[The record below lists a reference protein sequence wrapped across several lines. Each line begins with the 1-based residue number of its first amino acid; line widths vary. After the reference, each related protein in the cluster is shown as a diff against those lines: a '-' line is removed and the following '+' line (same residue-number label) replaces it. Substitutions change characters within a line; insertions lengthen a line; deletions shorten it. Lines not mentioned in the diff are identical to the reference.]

1 MQSYVPYLNLNNTFF
16 TMNNNPNINNRIS
29 EYYTLPPLQKTVVQI
44 MTVNVDYCRVGI
56 MLDCLNDTGFRQNN
70 GRELTTN
77 NMQPIQQEL
86 INKGLLLKSTKGISC
101 PESIRREALLDML
114 LRNSFEQTA
123 SLLQKHSSLPD
134 TNRQANPFE
143 NYQQLIRSFQIGLF
157 SHRSTKEI
165 NTIENYYAYRY
176 FRDDYRDNNPYHSI
190 LNNPFSRE
198 IMDTI
203 HPDIRLEVALSLLER
218 VGELLEP
225 ATDILSYI
233 ITTYHAE
240 IIGKHSAMQLIKYHL
255 LCGDKSLAHSLA
267 KNLEDEL
274 KPEQLSRAAWLES
287 ISGNHQQADKLFEQS
302 MRCIKKRTG
311 KRKLFLRSYAGIFHL
326 LSLLGNGGSIAL
338 KKAIGYIDI
347 AKKDQYPLSIITQT
361 MRPLFEDQLGVA
373 SGGLAAHDL
382 ESLENTE
389 NPLSFF
395 FSNLF
400 LAWTN
405 SFEAK
410 KNIEKISYV
419 RDKAQKNNYTWLA
432 AELSALLS
440 ILGQEKEKNRKL
452 SLKLHKFCDTI
463 SCVYLIKE
471 QPKWEKTL
479 NALLQIAEPGK
490 NTKITHRAD
499 QRLIWLFNHSETYN
513 FCFITPRLQIISKKG
528 TWSRGRPVALK
539 NLYQNHH
546 TMEGLTEQDRR
557 VCRAIKEE
565 YYRTSYRYG
574 KTEYTMDQGIALP
587 ALTGHPLLFLESSP
601 DARVELVA
609 AEPEMQLLKEK
620 GRLKLAVSPPRTSE
634 EMVVVKDTPTRFK
647 LIHFS
652 SKQNE
657 IIDLLGKE
665 LTIPKS
671 GEKLAGEVVDSLSS
685 IITVHSDLATGGETK
700 SKTVKADCSPHAHI
714 IPYQE
719 GICLEFLV
727 KPCGAHG
734 SSFRPGKGGKSVLT
748 EIKGEKIR
756 AVRDFA
762 KEKKQQD
769 KILQS
774 CSTFRHLEKRENQ
787 WQVDDPED
795 ALELLLEL
803 KECGDEVI
811 LEWPQGEKLKI
822 RTKASF
828 DSFSMQIKQERDWFK
843 ATGSLQI
850 DDNLALDLRKL
861 LDMLSRATGRFIPLD
876 DGTFLCITRQLR
888 QRLDELRA
896 FSEGHGKGVR
906 FAPLAALALEDLTED
921 AGQLKTDNAW
931 KQHCKQLR
939 EVVRPQIP
947 STLQGSL
954 RDYQQTGY
962 YWLAQL
968 SHWGVGACLADDM
981 GLGKTIQALTVILL
995 RSSLGPTLVVAP
1007 LSVTSNWQD
1016 EASRFAPT
1024 LNVIVFGPGDR
1035 QQTIDTLQPFDLL
1048 IVSYGLLPLETELL
1062 CGVKWQ
1068 TVILDEAQAIKNM
1081 QTKRSKA
1088 AMALQAEFR
1097 LITTGTPVENHLSE
1111 LWTLFSFLNP
1121 GLLGSFKKFNEK
1133 FAVPIERDQDNEAR
1147 NLLRKLIRPFILRR
1161 LKSDVLGELPPKTEI
1176 TLEVEMSNDELLLY
1190 EAQRLKALENIDAHS
1205 DEGAGQKHLR
1215 ILGEIMKLRRL
1226 CCNPSLVLPD
1236 CKIASSKLKVF
1247 GDTLRELLTNNHK
1260 ALVFSQFVG
1269 HLQIIRRYLDT
1280 ENISYQY
1287 LDGSTPIKKRQQRIA
1302 DFQNGRGDVF
1312 LISLKAGGAGLNL
1325 TAADYVIHMDPWWNP
1340 AVEDQASDRVH
1351 RIGQERPVTIYRL
1364 VVKNSIEEQI
1374 VDLHKQKRDLADSL
1388 LQGTDVAGKVSAK
1401 ELLGLLQGGQPQ
1413 Q

>member
-1 MQSYVPYLNLNNTFF
+1 
-16 TMNNNPNINNRIS
+16 MNDTQNIKKRIT
-29 EYYTLPPLQKTVVQI
+29 EYYALLPLQKAVVQL
-44 MTVNVDYCRVGI
+44 MTVNVDYCRVGL
-56 MLDCLNDTGFRQNN
+56 MLDCLNDMGFKQDS

-77 NMQPIQQEL
+77 NMQPLQKEL
-86 INKGLLLKSTKGISC
+86 ISKGLLLKATRGICCS
-101 PESIRREALLDML
+101 ESVRGEVLRDML
-114 LRNSFEQTA
+114 LKNSFGQTA
-123 SLLQKHSSLPD
+123 TLLQKHVPLPD
-134 TNRQANPFE
+134 ITRQANPFE
-143 NYQQLIRSFQIGLF
+143 NYQQVIRSFQIALF
-157 SHRSTKEI
+157 TQKSTEEI
-165 NTIENYYAYRY
+165 DTIENYYAYRL
-176 FRDDYRDNNPYHSI
+176 FRDHYWNNNLYQTI
-190 LNNPFSRE
+190 LNSPFSLE
-198 IMDTI
+198 IMGKI
-203 HPDIRLEVALSLLER
+203 HQEARLKVALTLFER
-218 VGELLEP
+218 TGEFLEP
-225 ATDILSYI
+225 VTDILSYI
-233 ITTYHAE
+233 INNYPARD
-240 IIGKHSAMQLIKYHL
+240 IGKYAAIKLINHHL
-255 LCGDKSLAHSLA
+255 LCGDNSLTHSLVA
-267 KNLEDEL
+267 SLEDDL
-274 KPEQLSRAAWLES
+274 KSEQLSRTAWLES
-287 ISGNHQQADKLFEQS
+287 ISGNYQQADKIFEQS
-302 MRCIKKRTG
+302 IRCIKKRTG

-326 LSLLGNGGSIAL
+326 LSLLGDGRSSAL

-347 AKKDQYPLSIITQT
+347 AKKDRYPLSSMMEA
-361 MRPLFEDQLGVA
+361 MRPVFEDQLGLA
-373 SGGLAAHDL
+373 SGVVPVLDL
-382 ESLENTE
+382 EFFENADA
-389 NPLSFF
+389 PLPFF
-395 FSNLF
+395 LSNLF
-400 LAWTN
+400 LAWTYPD
-405 SFEAK
+405 EAK
-410 KNIEKISYV
+410 KNISKISRL
-419 RDKAQKNNYTWLA
+419 RDRARKNNYTWLA
-432 AELSALLS
+432 AEFSALLS
-440 ILGQEKEKNRKL
+440 ILGQDKVKNRNL
-452 SLKLHKFCDTI
+452 SAGLHKSCNTV
-463 SCVYLIKE
+463 SCVYLVKE

-479 NALLQIAEPGK
+479 NALLQLAEPGK
-490 NTKITHRAD
+490 KTKTSHMAD
-499 QRLIWLFNHSETYN
+499 QRLIWLFNHNETYN
-513 FCFITPRLQIISKKG
+513 YCFITPRLQKISKKG
-528 TWSRGRPVALK
+528 TWTKGRPVALK

-574 KTEYTMDQGIALP
+574 KTEYTMDQDIALT
-587 ALTGHPLLFLESSP
+587 ALAGHPLLFLENSP
-601 DARVELVA
+601 EVRVELVS
-609 AEPEMQLLKEK
+609 AEPEMQLIKEQ
-620 GRLKLAVSPPRTSE
+620 GRLKLAVFPARTSD
-634 EMVVVKDTPTRFK
+634 EMTVVKDTPTRFK
-647 LIHFS
+647 LIRFS
-652 SKQNE
+652 SQQNE

-685 IITVHSDLATGGETK
+685 IITVHSDLATGGDTK
-700 SKTVKADCSPHAHI
+700 SKTVKADCTPHAHI
-714 IPYQE
+714 IPSQE

-727 KPCGAHG
+727 KPCGADG

-748 EIKGEKIR
+748 QIKGEKIR

-762 KEKKQQD
+762 KEKKRQN

-774 CSTFRHLEKRENQ
+774 CSTFRHLEKTENQ
-787 WQVDDPED
+787 WQVDDSED

-822 RTKASF
+822 RRKVSF
-828 DSFSMQIKQERDWFK
+828 NSFSMQIKQERDWFK

-850 DDNLALDLRKL
+850 DDNIALDLRKL
-861 LDMLSRATGRFIPLD
+861 LDMLSRATGRFVPLD
-876 DGTFLCITRQLR
+876 DGTFFGITRQLR
-888 QRLDELRA
+888 KRLDELRA
-896 FSEGHGKGVR
+896 FSEDHGKGVR

-921 AGQLKTDNAW
+921 VGQLKTDKAW
-931 KQHCKQLR
+931 EQHCKQLS

-954 RDYQQTGY
+954 RDYQQTGF

-981 GLGKTIQALTVILL
+981 GLGKTIQALTAILL
-995 RSSLGPTLVVAP
+995 RSSLGPTLVIAP

-1035 QQTIDTLQPFDLL
+1035 QQTIDNLQPFDLL
-1048 IVSYGLLPLETELL
+1048 VVSYGLLPLETELL

-1068 TVILDEAQAIKNM
+1068 TVVLDEAQAIKNM

-1097 LITTGTPVENHLSE
+1097 IITTGTPIENHLSE

-1133 FAVPIERDQDNEAR
+1133 FAIPIERDQDNEAR
-1147 NLLRKLIRPFILRR
+1147 NRLRKLIRPFILRR
-1161 LKSDVLGELPPKTEI
+1161 LKSEVLQELPPKTEI

-1190 EAQRLKALENIDAHS
+1190 EAQRLKALENIDAHG
-1205 DEGAGQKHLR
+1205 DDGAGQKHLR

-1247 GDTLRELLTNNHK
+1247 SDTLRELRNNNHK

-1269 HLQIIRRYLDT
+1269 HLQIIRHHLDT

-1287 LDGSTPIKKRQQRIA
+1287 LDGSTSIKNRKQRIA
-1302 DFQNGRGDVF
+1302 DFQNGQGEVF

-1340 AVEDQASDRVH
+1340 AVEDQASDRAH
-1351 RIGQERPVTIYRL
+1351 RIGQERPVTVYRL

-1388 LQGTDVAGKVSAK
+1388 LQGTDAAGKVSAK
-1401 ELLGLLQGGQPQ
+1401 ELLGLLQGGHHSQG
-1413 Q
+1413 